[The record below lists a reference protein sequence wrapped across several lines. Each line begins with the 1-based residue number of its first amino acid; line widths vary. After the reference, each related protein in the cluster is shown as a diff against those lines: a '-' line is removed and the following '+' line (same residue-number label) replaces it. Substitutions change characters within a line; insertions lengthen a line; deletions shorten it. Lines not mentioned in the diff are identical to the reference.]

1 VTNREKERKLAAQV
15 GKRERREL
23 GRKAAAARAAS
34 RRRREFLKNGGT
46 VIGAVIVVGLI
57 ITAFVVFRP
66 NSSTS
71 ANAAASASPDVSGS
85 TSASPGGGTNGPLAT
100 KPVVSAGTGTLTAL
114 KVTTLIQ
121 GDGAAVKSGQTITVN
136 YVGAHYDTGEVFD
149 STWQNGPN
157 DPTTFQIGRGAVIK
171 GWDQGLVGVKIGSR
185 VQLDIPQSLAYPNPT
200 NGQPA
205 GPLRFVVDV
214 LGANDTGAVPLPSS
228 SSENLSP

>member
-1 VTNREKERKLAAQV
+1 VTNREKDRKLAAQV
-15 GKRERREL
+15 AKRERREL

-34 RRRREFLKNGGT
+34 RRRREFIKNGGT
-46 VIGAVIVVGLI
+46 VIAAVVVVGLI

-66 NSSTS
+66 NSSPSS
-71 ANAAASASPDVSGS
+71 AAGASASPSVSDS
-85 TSASPGGGTNGPLAT
+85 SSAAPAATGALAT
-100 KPVVSAGTGTLTAL
+100 KPVVAAGTGTLTAL

-121 GDGAAVKSGQTITVN
+121 GDGAAVKAGQTITVN

-157 DPTTFQIGRGAVIK
+157 DPTTFKIGTGDVIK

-185 VQLDIPQSLAYPNPT
+185 VQLDIPQSLAYPNPA

-228 SSENLSP
+228 SAE